1 MKYVLIITLL
11 LALAL
16 FLYWRLRPYLKMASN
31 VLGFVREVRR
41 MSEGARQHQQQERQ
55 ETPASSRRGAG
66 RTPGAA
72 DERLVRCSSC
82 GTWLPASRA
91 ITLRGSN
98 EAYCSRD
105 CVERPA
111 ADDARAKTFRR

>member
-1 MKYVLIITLL
+1 MKYVFII
-11 LALAL
+11 AL
-16 FLYWRLRPYLKMASN
+16 FVVLGLVVYWRLRPYLKMARN
-31 VLGFVREVRR
+31 VLGFVRDVQR
-41 MSEGARQHQQQERQ
+41 MSAGVAPRQ
-55 ETPASSRRGAG
+55 EQPPTARPPRGAG
-66 RTPGAA
+66 YASDASAT
-72 DERLVRCSSC
+72 ERLVRCSSC

-111 ADDARAKTFRR
+111 AERPRAKTFRR